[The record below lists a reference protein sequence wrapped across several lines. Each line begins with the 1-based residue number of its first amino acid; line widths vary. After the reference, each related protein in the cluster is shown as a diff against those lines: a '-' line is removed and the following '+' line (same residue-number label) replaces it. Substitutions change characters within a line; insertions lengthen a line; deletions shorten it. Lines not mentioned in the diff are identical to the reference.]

1 VTGYVGFRI
10 HLCEHMFGRPT
21 PEQAKTIVQ
30 ECSHM
35 FDFADDE
42 LNCPSSGCPKSLD
55 RWDAIDNAYS
65 YGWFAYDAYHL

>member
-1 VTGYVGFRI
+1 
-10 HLCEHMFGRPT
+10 
-21 PEQAKTIVQ
+21 
-30 ECSHM
+30 M

-55 RWDAIDNAYS
+55 RWDAIDNAHS